1 MEIVSREEHQV
12 YKDYLEDKYGRK
24 VKDLVV
30 DIDGDF
36 VDLHFKFAPVEFSR
50 IRRITGYLTGDT
62 SGWNNAKQEELSD
75 RVKHGGIEQL

>member
-1 MEIVSREEHQV
+1 METISKEEYQV

-36 VDLHFKFAPVEFSR
+36 VDLHFKFAPVEFLR
-50 IRRITGYLTGDT
+50 THRITGYLTGNVN
-62 SGWNNAKQEELSD
+62 SWNNAKQEELAD